1 MFWDFSHKI
10 FTFLLKYGKLSK
22 DFGVS
27 MIISDKKLK
36 ELLKRKGLTKSHLCD
51 KLGISSRTIAK
62 IAKGENVNDN
72 VVLNILK
79 YLEASFEDVID
90 FNFIYQTLNREKML
104 KLSGGLYHE
113 TQIKL
118 TYNSNHMEGSKL
130 TEDQTR
136 YIFETKTIGNLPTNI
151 QLDDV
156 IETNNHFKCVDYVIE
171 FANAELSEVLIN
183 NLQFFLKE
191 GTEHSKFF
199 GAGKYKVA
207 PNVIGGLETTPPEQV
222 ENEMKKLLSWYNSL
236 KKVTLEDI
244 VEFHY
249 QFETIHPF
257 QDGNGRVGR
266 LIAFKE
272 CLKNNIV
279 PFYIDDENKWLYYR
293 GLKEYHIDKNYLI
306 ETCKFGQDQYKKLL
320 DYFKVEYKD

>member
-1 MFWDFSHKI
+1 
-10 FTFLLKYGKLSK
+10 
-22 DFGVS
+22 

-236 KKVTLEDI
+236 KKVTWKILLNFI
-244 VEFHY
+244 INLKQY
-249 QFETIHPF
+249 T
-257 QDGNGRVGR
+257 R
-266 LIAFKE
+266 FKTE
-272 CLKNNIV
+272 MDVLVDLLLLKNV
-279 PFYIDDENKWLYYR
+279 
-293 GLKEYHIDKNYLI
+293 
-306 ETCKFGQDQYKKLL
+306 
-320 DYFKVEYKD
+320 